1 MFCVVEAVVLDGSAP
16 SATGLH
22 FLTTALLPQRCSQS
36 GRKEQSFD
44 IDGPVAAVVDASSS
58 RPLLIV
64 VMQLRGSL
72 A

>member
-22 FLTTALLPQRCSQS
+22 FLPQRCSQS